1 MQLFVV
7 YCHIKALMVVYGVLR
22 HFQQYF
28 SFIVAIN
35 FIGGENRSKQRKPLT
50 YIASHRQALSYYV
63 VSSTPR
69 HELKT
74 LTVLLVEEKGVPR
87 KIH

>member
-35 FIGGENRSKQRKPLT
+35 FIGGGNRSKQRKPLT
-50 YIASHRQALSYYV
+50 Y
-63 VSSTPR
+63 
-69 HELKT
+69 
-74 LTVLLVEEKGVPR
+74 R
-87 KIH
+87 KSQTSFIILCCIEYTSP

>member
-35 FIGGENRSKQRKPLT
+35 FIGGGNR
-50 YIASHRQALSYYV
+50 
-63 VSSTPR
+63 
-69 HELKT
+69 E
-74 LTVLLVEEKGVPR
+74 
-87 KIH
+87 